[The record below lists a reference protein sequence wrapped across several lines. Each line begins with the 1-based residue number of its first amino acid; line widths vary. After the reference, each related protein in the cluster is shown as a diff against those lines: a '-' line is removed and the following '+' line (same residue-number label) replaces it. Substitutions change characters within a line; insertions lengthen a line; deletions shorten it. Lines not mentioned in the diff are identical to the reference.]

1 MTPAKKI
8 FLIVLLF
15 LLPGFLFSQEIITD
29 RPDRTESPQTVGK
42 NKFQIETGLE
52 YSSFK
57 FNTILTDETG
67 MELGVS
73 EFKIK
78 TLTAPTTLLRY
89 GILKNVE
96 LRLGIDFDRA
106 ALTSDMFEFDNNQK
120 LSLNPPKL
128 GAKVE
133 IAKGEG
139 IKPDFS
145 VIGAFTLPNI
155 GAEDKQTQYVVPELI
170 LAFSNDIND
179 KFSVGYNFGIETT
192 HKINITDFF
201 YSVSLGMSI
210 NSRLGAFA
218 EFFGDTPN
226 DDYSISNRSV
236 DGGLTY
242 LIKNN
247 IQVDAY
253 GGLGLSEDAND
264 FFLGTGIA
272 FKF

>member
-1 MTPAKKI
+1 MTPTKKI
-8 FLIVLLF
+8 FFTVLFF
-15 LLPGFLFSQEIITD
+15 LSPGFLFSQEIITD
-29 RPDRTESPQTVGK
+29 RPDRTESVETVGK
-42 NKFQIETGLE
+42 NKFQVETGIE

-57 FNTILTDETG
+57 FTAPFTNETG
-67 MELGVS
+67 AEIGNTEV
-73 EFKIK
+73 KNK
-78 TLTAPTTLLRY
+78 TLTIPTTLLRY

-96 LRLGIDFDRA
+96 LRLGIDFDRSYA
-106 ALTSDMFEFDNNQK
+106 TSDVSEFENSQK

-155 GAEDKQTQYVVPELI
+155 GAEEKQIQYIVPELI
-170 LAFSNDIND
+170 LSFSNEIND
-179 KFSVGYNFGIETT
+179 NFSVGYNFGIETT
-192 HKINITDFF
+192 HKIKVTDFF
-201 YSVSLGMSI
+201 YSVSIGMSI
-210 NSRLGAFA
+210 NPKLGVFA

-226 DDYSISNRSV
+226 DDFETSSRSV

-253 GGLGLSEDAND
+253 GGLGLSENAND